1 MENTWTR
8 LNLTSVQFLIETFC
22 WQEQEYKTVFLLSVN
37 QVRIRDTV
45 EENEN
50 MFEIH
55 RLENLKIMSGEVPLT
70 DLKYPAN
77 LRFM

>member
-1 MENTWTR
+1 MCIY
-8 LNLTSVQFLIETFC
+8 SFI
-22 WQEQEYKTVFLLSVN
+22 YSVN

-55 RLENLKIMSGEVPLT
+55 RLENVKIVSGEVL
-70 DLKYPAN
+70 LPAQKGPTN
-77 LRFM
+77 SLRSNRRRAAGVRRTGGFQATHFV